1 MKASL
6 NALAAAA
13 LVAVLASGP
22 AALATQ
28 PIGPTL
34 QGQVNAVSG
43 IEAITVNGTQ
53 YNVKPGSQA
62 AQALPS
68 LAPGQQVTVMLDG
81 PASSATTHV
90 VAVYAT
96 TPAASPPAPAQH

>member
-6 NALAAAA
+6 TSLAAAL
-13 LVAVLASGP
+13 LVAVLAGTASR
-22 AALATQ
+22 ASQ
-28 PIGPTL
+28 PVGPTV
-34 QGQVNAVSG
+34 QGQVTAVYG

-53 YNVKPGSQA
+53 YNVKAGSQA
-62 AQALPS
+62 AQALSS
-68 LAPGQQVTVMLDG
+68 LAPGQQVTITLDG

-96 TPAASPPAPAQH
+96 SPIASPPVPAKH